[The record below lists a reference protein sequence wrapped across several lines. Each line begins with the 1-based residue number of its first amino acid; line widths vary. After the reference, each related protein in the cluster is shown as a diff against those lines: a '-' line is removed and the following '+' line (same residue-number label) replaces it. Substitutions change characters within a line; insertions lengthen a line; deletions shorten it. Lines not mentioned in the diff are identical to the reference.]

1 MLIQLLTQH
10 PEAVGTV
17 LKNTP
22 TWVWGLLA
30 GLMTLGITQLRDGN
44 PSVVRVTVMP
54 VAMTIFSVW
63 GNFTAFGASS
73 QFGTVLVTW
82 FTAAAVVG
90 AALAMTT
97 PPATYDPATRSFHVP
112 GSWIPLALILGI
124 FMTKYVVGVELNM
137 QPQLARDGQF
147 TVIVAGLYGV
157 FNGLFVGRA
166 IRLWRLALRS
176 AAPSPSAVAA

>member
-1 MLIQLLTQH
+1 
-10 PEAVGTV
+10 
-17 LKNTP
+17 
-22 TWVWGLLA
+22 
-30 GLMTLGITQLRDGN
+30 
-44 PSVVRVTVMP
+44 
-54 VAMTIFSVW
+54 
-63 GNFTAFGASS
+63 
-73 QFGTVLVTW
+73 VLVTW

-90 AALAMTT
+90 TAMAMTT
-97 PPATYDPATRSFHVP
+97 PPATYDRATRSFQVP

-166 IRLWRLALRS
+166 VRLWRLALRPAASS
-176 AAPSPSAVAA
+176 ASAVAA

>member
-10 PEAVGTV
+10 PEAIGTV

-22 TWVWGLLA
+22 TWVWGLFA
-30 GLMTLGITQLRDGN
+30 GLMALGITQLRGGIR
-44 PSVVRVTVMP
+44 SMTRVTVMP
-54 VAMTIFSVW
+54 VAMTIFSIW
-63 GNFTAFGASS
+63 GTFTAFGASTE
-73 QFGTVLVTW
+73 FGTVLVTW

-90 AALAMTT
+90 AAVAMTKA
-97 PPATYDPATRSFHVP
+97 PATYDRATRSFNVP

-166 IRLWRLALRS
+166 VRLWRLALRPATSS
-176 AAPSPSAVAA
+176 ASAIAA